1 MLSSA
6 FTKNNKSVFID
17 ILTLADLEM
26 LKAKKGGGASS
37 NSSALVSTEHN
48 KRSSLKRYAI
58 LTYTGEFDRVHYP
71 LPLAFEETPNV
82 LSLQRMIKR
91 LREKLKEKMQEKIA
105 PSSDKERDLRAMIS
119 QLRQENQE
127 LKHQLR
133 QSSSRNGKQQ
143 PQNSSFSSSSSRAL
157 VTSSPGDNNQ
167 EGAIL
172 TQQNHK
178 LKKQLEDTKKQ
189 LTDLSFQLERVKVD
203 SAKEIAKWQQ
213 KIGST
218 AGSSAGRGVMT
229 PSASPLSMHS
239 ASPKG
244 TASDAH
250 LIIDLKRRLVA
261 MERELKMER
270 LMKGQPTSHNHR
282 SDSRASSR
290 SVTPS
295 SQQDRRALSASR
307 STRETA
313 SRSRSNMRSSSA
325 SPLSQR
331 PLPQQTQTQS
341 SKPPRPTST
350 TRNHPPTAVSANR
363 RFSSPQKS
371 RSLDENDS
379 RSHLQQVSSS
389 SLGKRFDPTAYQ
401 EGKRQQQLDKI
412 MRTPSNNNN
421 SSRRYDSPLDSG
433 YSSANSNDSKRSKRS
448 QYSESS
454 GNSKKSN
461 NSQGK
466 KKTKKSSHKNKK
478 ATNSA
483 TMKVFDD
490 ENDFISRRPFPQQK
504 QQQPHQ
510 PKIHQEALA
519 KKALQPH
526 HQNHHHQSHSTSH
539 HPSAAVPLHEKPA
552 KGNNLIHEISS
563 ALDDMEDFQP
573 SSSTHRQKGSGG
585 LAGMLPK
592 RVVNDEN
599 MINYSEKGISRSTH
613 QSKVATKERPNNN
626 NLRDSFEN
634 KKNYQYQF
642 SREEYEEEEEEEESS
657 VHENYHHKETKSYH
671 NNNKQNNNNNNP
683 LAKSWETTSSFTNE
697 IFQKSSI
704 KSSNH
709 EEKQQV
715 SLTRRSLQAKKVEE
729 VRKSQSSDVIDGV
742 DMESNPDNSILDL
755 ELRMKELSS
764 YLEDCR

>member
-26 LKAKKGGGASS
+26 LKAKKGGGSSS

-143 PQNSSFSSSSSRAL
+143 IQNTSFSSSSSRAL

-218 AGSSAGRGVMT
+218 ASSAGRGVMT
-229 PSASPLSMHS
+229 PSASPLSMHSS

-270 LMKGQPTSHNHR
+270 LMKGQPTSHR
-282 SDSRASSR
+282 SDSRSSNR

-307 STRETA
+307 STRESA
-313 SRSRSNMRSSSA
+313 SRSRPNMRSSSA

-331 PLPQQTQTQS
+331 PLPPQSQS

-350 TRNHPPTAVSANR
+350 TRNHPPTATTTVVASNR

-379 RSHLQQVSSS
+379 RSHLHQVSSS

-448 QYSESS
+448 QFSESS

-461 NSQGK
+461 NSKG

-478 ATNSA
+478 VNNNA

-490 ENDFISRRPFPQQK
+490 ENDFISRRPFPQQ
-504 QQQPHQ
+504 QQQQQQQ
-510 PKIHQEALA
+510 PKIHQEALV

-526 HQNHHHQSHSTSH
+526 HNHNHQPHSTSH
-539 HPSAAVPLHEKPA
+539 HPSANAPPHEKPS

-573 SSSTHRQKGSGG
+573 SSSRHQKGSGG

-599 MINYSEKGISRSTH
+599 MINYSEKEISRSTH
-613 QSKVATKERPNNN
+613 QSKTTKERPNNN

-634 KKNYQYQF
+634 KQKNYQYQF
-642 SREEYEEEEEEEESS
+642 SRDYEEEEDEESS
-657 VHENYHHKETKSYH
+657 VHENYHHKETKSHH
-671 NNNKQNNNNNNP
+671 NNNKQNNNNNP

-697 IFQKSSI
+697 IFHKSSI
-704 KSSNH
+704 KSSNF

-715 SLTRRSLQAKKVEE
+715 SLTRRSLQAKKVED
-729 VRKSQSSDVIDGV
+729 VRKSQSSEGVDGV
-742 DMESNPDNSILDL
+742 DLESNPDNSILDL